1 MRKWRDALTERLK
14 NDSTEAEAYLKAALE
29 DYQADQNKEAFL
41 LALRTLVDAK
51 GGFNWLSKE
60 THLNRSQLYRTLSE
74 HGNPTMDTL
83 TKVLNILGFK
93 LDVHMGNKSQPVTAS
108 H

>member
-1 MRKWRDALTERLK
+1 MRNWRDALTERLK
-14 NDSTEAEAYLKAALE
+14 NDSGEAEAYLQAALE
-29 DYQADQNKEAFL
+29 EYQLDQNKEAFL
-41 LALRTLVDAK
+41 LAIRTLVDAK

-74 HGNPTMDTL
+74 HGNPTIETL
-83 TKVLNILGFK
+83 TKVLKTLGFK
-93 LDVHMGNKSQPVTAS
+93 LAVHMGVQAKPMTVN